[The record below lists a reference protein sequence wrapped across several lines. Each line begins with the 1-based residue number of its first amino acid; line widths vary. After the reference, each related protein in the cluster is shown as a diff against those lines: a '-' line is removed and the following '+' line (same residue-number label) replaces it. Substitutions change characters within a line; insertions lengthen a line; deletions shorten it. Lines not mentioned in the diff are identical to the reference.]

1 MVEIVLGVAVFVLTA
16 AIIGLYAMM
25 GELASRV
32 PDSDRPAGDA
42 RLLRPVAGARLGV
55 EPAEWPSELAAVRD
69 ADLAHVLV
77 FGSTCV
83 TCRRIASGDT
93 GPLSILPA
101 PLAVVVS
108 CPRPDAGAEF
118 VAEHPMV
125 TDHPYLIDVGGAWVT
140 DNFEVAVSP
149 SVLVFAGGR
158 LKSAHT
164 FTTATTLLQLPRADG
179 NDATELRVDATG

>member
-1 MVEIVLGVAVFVLTA
+1 MVEIVLGVAVFVLAA

-32 PDSDRPAGDA
+32 PDPDRPTDDA
-42 RLLRPVAGARLGV
+42 RLLRPIAEARLGA

-69 ADLAHVLV
+69 AELAHVLV

-83 TCRRIASGDT
+83 ACGRIASGET
-93 GPLSILPA
+93 GPLSILP
-101 PLAVVVS
+101 PPVAVVVS
-108 CPRPDAGAEF
+108 CPRPHAGAEF
-118 VAEHPMV
+118 VATHPMV

-140 DNFEVAVSP
+140 ANFDVAVSP

-158 LKSAHT
+158 LTSAHT

-179 NDATELRVDATG
+179 NDATQVRADATG